1 MYRKQLAAE
10 SMRAHAT
17 VQHPRSITARPA
29 ALSRP
34 AAPHMQQHPQQRSK
48 VAPRRHSRQH
58 VRTFVA
64 ASSITPSSGSTNSS
78 SSSSGS
84 LNRGPV
90 LVVPAFYLDAQ
101 AFKPL
106 VQELRSRG
114 FNAALPPIR
123 WTDWV
128 PTLGGRSV
136 RPILD
141 RMDYALT
148 QLLEG
153 YQVSEQ
159 GGYEVPLPQPATY
172 QDWLQEM
179 RDASQ
184 GARPGLQLTG
194 PWQGQERAALV
205 ASSAGGWISRI
216 FLARGPPY
224 SGTVYH
230 GADRVHTLVTLGTPH
245 KSAEPVTRKN
255 IDFVNDNYGGAHMH
269 DVRYVAIG
277 SKTVQGKSW
286 LNGSVQDFAY
296 QSYNICIG
304 DGNAWGDGVTPLECA
319 LALDGAHHIVMEGAR
334 HVPLEVKPEQDVHWY
349 GSGPYLEQW
358 VHWLQH
364 DGSSQAAA
372 AQAAAESSGGDGSNS
387 SSSSGQLA

>member
-1 MYRKQLAAE
+1 MQMHASLQQPNSIPAHSAALH
-10 SMRAHAT
+10 SHAT
-17 VQHPRSITARPA
+17 AR
-29 ALSRP
+29 
-34 AAPHMQQHPQQRSK
+34 MQRRHQQQSK
-48 VAPRRHSRQH
+48 VAHMRHMCVQA
-58 VRTFVA
+58 A
-64 ASSITPSSGSTNSS
+64 ASSSSPSSAGLTNSS
-78 SSSSGS
+78 SSSSS
-84 LNRGPV
+84 LSRGPV

-159 GGYEVPLPQPATY
+159 GNFEVPLPQPATY
-172 QDWLQEM
+172 QDWLQEF

-184 GARPGLQLTG
+184 GARPGLELTG
-194 PWQGQERAALV
+194 PWKGSQRAALV

-224 SGTVYH
+224 SNIVYH

-245 KSAEPVTRKN
+245 KSAEPVTRRN
-255 IDFVNDNYGGAHMH
+255 IDFVNDNYGGAHMD

-286 LNGSVQDFAY
+286 LNGAVQDFAY

-304 DGNAWGDGVTPLECA
+304 DGSAWGDGVTPLECA
-319 LALDGAHHIVMEGAR
+319 LALDGAHHIVMEGAK
-334 HVPLEVKPEQDVHWY
+334 HVPLEAKPEQGVHWY

-358 VHWLQH
+358 VHFLQH
-364 DGSSQAAA
+364 
-372 AQAAAESSGGDGSNS
+372 SGGSEAATPAEMASLRSNS
-387 SSSSGQLA
+387 SSSSISGGGTGGSGGSSRV